1 MTGASLN
8 FSAQAWTQQVL
19 SRMRRCDSRITE
31 PFAPFAR
38 IAPVL
43 QLFRSVVG
51 ARSAFGRDHGLVDE
65 PRPFILAT
73 DSDASPR
80 IHMLTTLAWGRTRAC
95 WPEDRVIDGR
105 RIA

>member
-1 MTGASLN
+1 M
-8 FSAQAWTQQVL
+8 
-19 SRMRRCDSRITE
+19 
-31 PFAPFAR
+31 
-38 IAPVL
+38 L

-80 IHMLTTLAWGRTRAC
+80 DSYAHNFGLGPNTGVLARGPGDRRSAHSLGLRRFSVFRLAAPTRLPA
-95 WPEDRVIDGR
+95 PP
-105 RIA
+105 